1 MQLHRLL
8 KAIPVSTT
16 IALAF
21 SCVSAAEITGAGATF
36 PYPIYARWAQDY
48 KNATGISLN
57 YQSVG
62 SGAGIKQIKSKTV
75 DFGASDRPLKAE
87 DLAKEGL
94 IQFPAIMGAVAPVVN
109 LKGIEPGQIKLT
121 GQVLAQIFLGN
132 ITKWN
137 APEIVTLNPGLSLPA
152 EDIVVIRRSDGSG
165 TTFLFTDY
173 LAKISPDFKS
183 KVGASTAVKWPV
195 GIGGKGNEGVS
206 AYVQRISNSI
216 GYLEYNYVKHL
227 KMSHVQLQNREG
239 HFVQPVEESVKAAAA
254 SANWTQ
260 TPGFGVVLTNQP
272 GKDSWPITGASFIL
286 MHKVQ
291 ADSKRGKE
299 VLKFFDWA
307 YKNGT
312 TTAAKLNYVAIPAS
326 LANQVQEAWKSHMKD
341 ASGTALW

>member
-1 MQLHRLL
+1 MQLNLFL
-8 KAIPVSTT
+8 KSIPVAATF
-16 IALAF
+16 ALACF
-21 SCVSAAEITGAGATF
+21 CASAAEITGAGATF

-48 KNATGISLN
+48 KNATGTSLN

-62 SGAGIKQIKSKTV
+62 SGAGVKQIKSKTV
-75 DFGASDRPLKAE
+75 DFGATDRPLKAA
-87 DLAKEGL
+87 DLDKEGL

-121 GQVLAQIFLGN
+121 GQVLAQIFLGS
-132 ITKWN
+132 ITRWN
-137 APEIVTLNPGLSLPA
+137 APDIAALNPGLSLPA

-173 LAKISPDFKS
+173 LSKVSSDFKS

-206 AYVQRISNSI
+206 AYVQRIRNSI
-216 GYLEYNYVKHL
+216 GYLEYNYIKHL

-239 HFVQPVEESVKAAAA
+239 VFVQPVDESVKAAAA

-286 MHKVQ
+286 MHKTQ
-291 ADSKRGKE
+291 ANAERGRE

-307 YKNGT
+307 YKNGSA
-312 TTAAKLNYVAIPAS
+312 TAEKLNYVAIPAP
-326 LANQVQEAWKSHMKD
+326 LVNQVQEAWKLQVKD
-341 ASGTALW
+341 ASGKAVW

>member
-1 MQLHRLL
+1 MQLNRLL
-8 KAIPVSTT
+8 KAIPVSVA
-16 IALAF
+16 IALAC
-21 SCVSAAEITGAGATF
+21 SCASAAEITGAGATF

-48 KNATGISLN
+48 KAATGTSLN

-62 SGAGIKQIKSKTV
+62 SGAGVKQIKSKTV
-75 DFGASDRPLKAE
+75 DFGASDRPLKAA
-87 DLAKEGL
+87 DLEKEGL

-109 LKGIEPGQIKLT
+109 LKGIGPGQIRLT
-121 GQVLAQIFLGN
+121 GEVLAQIFLGR

-137 APEIVTLNPGLSLPA
+137 ATEIAALNPGLSLPA

-173 LAKISPDFKS
+173 LSKVSPEFKS

-206 AYVQRISNSI
+206 AYVQRIRNSI
-216 GYLEYNYVKHL
+216 GYLEYNYIKHL

-239 HFVQPVEESVKAAAA
+239 LFVQPVDESVKAAAA
-254 SANWTQ
+254 SANWSQ

-291 ADSKRGKE
+291 ANSDRGRE

-307 YKNGT
+307 YKNGG
-312 TTAAKLNYVAIPAS
+312 TTAAKLNYVAIPTP
-326 LANQVQEAWKSHMKD
+326 LVNQVQEAWKSQIKD
-341 ASGTALW
+341 AAGKAIW

>member
-1 MQLHRLL
+1 MQLNRLL
-8 KAIPVSTT
+8 KATPVS
-16 IALAF
+16 IAITLACF
-21 SCVSAAEITGAGATF
+21 CASAAEITGAGATF
-36 PYPIYARWAQDY
+36 PYPIYARWAQEY
-48 KNATGISLN
+48 KNATGTSLN

-87 DLAKEGL
+87 DLDKEEL

-121 GQVLAQIFLGN
+121 GQVLAQIFLGD
-132 ITKWN
+132 ITRWN
-137 APEIVTLNPGLSLPA
+137 ATEIAALNPGLSLPP

-173 LAKISPDFKS
+173 LSKVSPDFKS
-183 KVGASTAVKWPV
+183 KVGASTAVRWPV

-206 AYVQRISNSI
+206 AYVQRIRNSI
-216 GYLEYNYVKHL
+216 GYLEYNYIKHL

-239 HFVQPVEESVKAAAA
+239 QFVHPADESVKAAAA
-254 SANWTQ
+254 NANWSQ
-260 TPGFGVVLTNQP
+260 TSGFGVVLTNQP

-286 MHKVQ
+286 MHKLQ
-291 ADSKRGKE
+291 ANPERGKE

-307 YKNGT
+307 YKNGNA
-312 TTAAKLNYVAIPAS
+312 TASKLNYVALPAP
-326 LANQVQEAWKSHMKD
+326 LANQVQEAWKSQMKD
-341 ASGTALW
+341 ASGRAVW